1 LLELGYLTFSAFW
14 RHVTEQ
20 EWVEFLA
27 TGVPQS
33 VSVTRI
39 PADLSRAVGCSSQ
52 LVQMHHAYAV
62 KAHIKHGIDAYRL
75 PMVSITINLGRA
87 VLDSRGHLQFFYFE
101 EIVFGKWFHVV
112 VKPNVA
118 CSELW
123 VSSFHMTKPNE
134 VARHTKSGKVL
145 RPYK

>member
-1 LLELGYLTFSAFW
+1 LAPV
-14 RHVTEQ
+14 VTEQ

-39 PADLSRAVGCSSQ
+39 PAALSHALGCSSQ

-75 PMVSITINLGRA
+75 PMVGVAIDLGRA
-87 VLDSRGHLQFFYFE
+87 VLDLRGHLQFFYFE
-101 EIVFGKWFHVV
+101 EVIFGKWFHVV
-112 VKPNVA
+112 VKPNIA

-123 VSSFHMTKPNE
+123 ISSFHMTKPSE
-134 VARHTKSGKVL
+134 VARHTKSGEVL
-145 RPYK
+145 RAYK

>member
-1 LLELGYLTFSAFW
+1 MVALTFFGAS
-14 RHVTEQ
+14 VTEQ

-39 PADLSRAVGCSSQ
+39 PAALSRA
-52 LVQMHHAYAV
+52 LA
-62 KAHIKHGIDAYRL
+62 ID
-75 PMVSITINLGRA
+75 LGRA

-101 EIVFGKWFHVV
+101 EVIFGKWFHVV
-112 VKPNVA
+112 VKPNVV
-118 CSELW
+118 CSGLW
-123 VSSFHMTKPNE
+123 VSSFHITKPSE

-145 RPYK
+145 RAYK